1 MDELRMFALLETW
14 TCYGQWLPGDPRG
27 YVSNTLTE
35 EGYRTK
41 RNQPGT
47 AYDRDERATHRRA
60 KTLQK
65 HPTTWLTAELAIV
78 AAEGLIAAAVD
89 REWII
94 LRAAVMSNH
103 VHVVVTGCPDD
114 GSAVRRALKG
124 VSQAA
129 LNAHVGKPC
138 SWWTRGGSDRYLHGE
153 RAIAA
158 AVNYVAR
165 QRGMLAAVVNNV
177 MVATGE
183 LPRG

>member
-1 MDELRMFALLETW
+1 MVDERGMFALLETW
-14 TCYGQWLPGDPRG
+14 TCYGQWLPGDRRG

-35 EGYRTK
+35 EGYRAK
-41 RNQPGT
+41 RNVVGT
-47 AYDRDERATHRRA
+47 PYDKNDHATHRRA
-60 KTLQK
+60 KALQK
-65 HPTTWLTAELAIV
+65 HPATWLTAELAIV
-78 AAEGLIAAAVD
+78 AAEVLIAAATD

-103 VHVVVTGCPDD
+103 VHVVVAECPDD

-129 LNAHVGKPC
+129 LNAYVGKPC

-165 QRGMLAAVVNNV
+165 QRGMLAGVENNLI
-177 MVATGE
+177 VAAGE
-183 LPRG
+183 PRG